1 MDFSRS
7 EFNVSH
13 HHHHPA
19 HGQTESMTDAEKF
32 KIILDHWIEHNTA
45 HREEF
50 ERWAQRA
57 RGAGLGE
64 VFREVEAAAG
74 KLAEANAH
82 LLKAMSHL

>member
-1 MDFSRS
+1 
-7 EFNVSH
+7 
-13 HHHHPA
+13 
-19 HGQTESMTDAEKF
+19 MTDAEKF

-57 RGAGLGE
+57 RGAGMEE

-74 KLAEANAH
+74 ELEEANAH
-82 LLKAMSHL
+82 LRKAISCL